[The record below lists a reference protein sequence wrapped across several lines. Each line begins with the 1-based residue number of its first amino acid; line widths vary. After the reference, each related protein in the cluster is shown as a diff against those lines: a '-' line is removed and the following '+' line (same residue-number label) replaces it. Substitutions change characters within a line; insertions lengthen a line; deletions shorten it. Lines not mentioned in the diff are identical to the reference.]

1 MFTRTFYTTGSNITM
16 DESEYSENQSEQLKR
31 FIRKLWHKYY
41 FLQFV
46 KVEDAQ
52 AAHVEN
58 EATRTVAEELP
69 AMNFSSVSTNAQC
82 RENWQ
87 KVEAEFQETRE
98 RVDYLRKMYL
108 TTDENHRKLCET
120 TSKALQECENLNNL
134 CSMLFLQ
141 DAHILSSLSKI
152 NDIFV
157 NISFV
162 EKTLKLKSEQKAI
175 LNAELQCNSASLAR
189 KILQASLESVA
200 VALENSTLSELLL
213 ETHRKLH
220 AIIDEKNR
228 QLKALKLLNC
238 EFHDDLMLA
247 NYLTGMLSQVEAEV
261 VERERSLSNLTTV
274 YNREIKDPDIEMLQ
288 SALEFRIQLANEGIS
303 ETTELL
309 TTLCNDLEKSGLYF
323 EKEVIKERIAKVELK
338 RCRLE
343 NEQSLASLTELESVI
358 SDTRE
363 RLEEEA
369 VILDVLYK
377 KMRKLEKDKNTNRSY
392 LFILNFF
399 MPTNENEQ
407 KLKQKRIVSLNRNYV
422 KMKAKEKSLCQS
434 RVEKECL
441 LQGRLPLRNCLQLPL
456 TVNDLPLVDAD
467 CDAVNQLFNERDNE
481 LSTLE
486 NWCTTINGQNSMDE
500 FWQTA
505 RDKIEQLERAIL
517 LAFNN
522 GQCDVADTIVQKL
535 KIILLKITTVE
546 DILSELLTYC
556 EIMLRHECGA
566 TKYAASFICSFFFFI
581 QCENNYIENEIKVL
595 TEKYDKLKE
604 QYENFK
610 EEKGRLVEMRHI
622 CDTLNKNLLS
632 LHESVQ
638 ETYNNNLKLGVHTLV
653 NKEPQVVQGFNIPQ
667 MSPIEKVH
675 SYLKTLKNAEEE
687 AWRKRQAYENK
698 KYSRRRRNITN
709 SNVQDERAEI
719 VDLSS
724 VVGTSSSWQNN
735 ESTAC
740 NCGRAECNVCNPH
753 TQNA

>member
-1 MFTRTFYTTGSNITM
+1 M

-189 KILQASLESVA
+189 K
-200 VALENSTLSELLL
+200 
-213 ETHRKLH
+213 
-220 AIIDEKNR
+220 
-228 QLKALKLLNC
+228 
-238 EFHDDLMLA
+238 
-247 NYLTGMLSQVEAEV
+247 AEV

-566 TKYAASFICSFFFFI
+566 TKYA
-581 QCENNYIENEIKVL
+581 NYIENEIKVL

>member
-1 MFTRTFYTTGSNITM
+1 M

-120 TSKALQECENLNNL
+120 TSK
-134 CSMLFLQ
+134 
-141 DAHILSSLSKI
+141 
-152 NDIFV
+152 V
-157 NISFV
+157 
-162 EKTLKLKSEQKAI
+162 KLKSEQKAI

-522 GQCDVADTIVQKL
+522 GQCDVADTIVQK
-535 KIILLKITTVE
+535 
-546 DILSELLTYC
+546 
-556 EIMLRHECGA
+556 
-566 TKYAASFICSFFFFI
+566 
-581 QCENNYIENEIKVL
+581 NYIENEIKVL

-638 ETYNNNLKLGVHTLV
+638 ETYNNNLKLGVHTL
-653 NKEPQVVQGFNIPQ
+653 KEPQVVQGFNIPQ

>member
-522 GQCDVADTIVQKL
+522 GQCDVADTIVQK
-535 KIILLKITTVE
+535 
-546 DILSELLTYC
+546 
-556 EIMLRHECGA
+556 
-566 TKYAASFICSFFFFI
+566 
-581 QCENNYIENEIKVL
+581 NYIENEIKVL

>member
-1 MFTRTFYTTGSNITM
+1 M

-162 EKTLKLKSEQKAI
+162 EKTLKLKSEQKAV

-399 MPTNENEQ
+399 MPTNKNEQ

-456 TVNDLPLVDAD
+456 TVSDLPLVDAD

-522 GQCDVADTIVQKL
+522 GQCDVADTIVQK
-535 KIILLKITTVE
+535 
-546 DILSELLTYC
+546 
-556 EIMLRHECGA
+556 
-566 TKYAASFICSFFFFI
+566 
-581 QCENNYIENEIKVL
+581 NYIENEIKVL

-653 NKEPQVVQGFNIPQ
+653 NKEPQVVHGFNIPQ

-675 SYLKTLKNAEEE
+675 SYLKTLKNAKEE